1 MYYITRSPAN
11 RFAFSLGQ
19 FNRLSIQVLIARSSD
34 MTSIDTLQ
42 LSFACFVYPCLILAY
57 LGQGA
62 RLIVAGDQVIAN
74 VFYLT
79 IPGGTNGPLYW

>member
-1 MYYITRSPAN
+1 MLAPPETRQ
-11 RFAFSLGQ
+11 LT
-19 FNRLSIQVLIARSSD
+19 L
-34 MTSIDTLQ
+34 LQ
-42 LSFACFVYPCLILAY
+42 LSFALYVYPCLILAY

-62 RLIVAGDQVIAN
+62 RLVVAGDEVIAN

>member
-1 MYYITRSPAN
+1 MLTPPESRQ
-11 RFAFSLGQ
+11 LT
-19 FNRLSIQVLIARSSD
+19 L
-34 MTSIDTLQ
+34 LQ
-42 LSFACFVYPCLILAY
+42 LSFALYVYPCLILAY

-62 RLIVAGDQVIAN
+62 QLIVAGDEVIAN